1 MSVIRDPELES
12 LLAGLHA
19 RSGRQRRCEAYL
31 AFLDAHGFRTMTLP
45 FDGGLEMSVLCRH

>member
-1 MSVIRDPELES
+1 MSVIHDPELES

-19 RSGRQRRCEAYL
+19 RSDDQAAAMRSFDARRT
-31 AFLDAHGFRTMTLP
+31 GLP

>member
-19 RSGRQRRCEAYL
+19 RGDEQAPTTSHFSRL
-31 AFLDAHGFRTMTLP
+31 MGFGP
-45 FDGGLEMSVLCRH
+45 

>member
-19 RSGRQRRCEAYL
+19 RSDEQAAAMRS
-31 AFLDAHGFRTMTLP
+31 LP
-45 FDGGLEMSVLCRH
+45 RIP